1 VGEEVFA
8 MRRVYVVR
16 AGMVLIAS
24 ITLAT
29 TPMEMSFGQNTKPS
43 KGVSASAARP
53 EHVRELQEALA
64 KSGYDPGP
72 IDGIMGPRTKEA
84 LRKYMAVPPPKE
96 PSPSDQVITR
106 FRTERRESP

>member
-1 VGEEVFA
+1 MGHNHVT
-8 MRRVYVVR
+8 R
-16 AGMVLIAS
+16 AGIVILAS
-24 ITLAT
+24 ILLAAVPT
-29 TPMEMSFGQNTKPS
+29 GIGFAQNTKAS
-43 KGVSASAARP
+43 KVRGASTARP

-72 IDGIMGPRTKEA
+72 IDGIMGPRTKDA

-96 PSPSDQVITR
+96 PSPSDQVISR

>member
-1 VGEEVFA
+1 
-8 MRRVYVVR
+8 MRRSHVAGAGIMLLASTLLAAVPMGTGFAQDTKASKVR
-16 AGMVLIAS
+16 G
-24 ITLAT
+24 
-29 TPMEMSFGQNTKPS
+29 
-43 KGVSASAARP
+43 ASAARP

-72 IDGIMGPRTKEA
+72 VDGIMGPRTKEA

-96 PSPSDQVITR
+96 PSISDQVITR

>member
-1 VGEEVFA
+1 
-8 MRRVYVVR
+8 MRRSHV
-16 AGMVLIAS
+16 AGAGILLLS
-24 ITLAT
+24 STLLAAV
-29 TPMEMSFGQNTKPS
+29 PMDTSWAQNTKSS
-43 KGVSASAARP
+43 KARGVSAAQP
-53 EHVRELQEALA
+53 EHIRELQEALS

-72 IDGIMGPRTKEA
+72 VDGIMGPRTKAA

>member
-1 VGEEVFA
+1 
-8 MRRVYVVR
+8 MRRSHVAR
-16 AGMVLIAS
+16 AGLVMLTS
-24 ITLAT
+24 TLLAAVPMGTGFAQGTKAPKVRSAT
-29 TPMEMSFGQNTKPS
+29 
-43 KGVSASAARP
+43 AARP

-72 IDGIMGPRTKEA
+72 VDGIMGPRTKDA

-96 PSPSDQVITR
+96 PSPSDQVIAR